1 VNVFNSDP
9 RLPSNKELL
18 ILDMLASK
26 KEMYGLEMV
35 QASNGKLARGTIYV
49 TLMRMDDKGYVTS
62 RQVKEGNVSGL
73 PKRVF
78 SLTGLGQRALAAARQ
93 AQIMLGGTEVMG

>member
-1 VNVFNSDP
+1 MFNSDP
-9 RLPSNKELL
+9 RLPSAKELI
-18 ILDMLASK
+18 ILDMLAGK

-35 QASNGKLARGTIYV
+35 QASSGKLARGTIYV

-62 RQVKEGNVSGL
+62 RQVMEENVSGL

-78 SLTGLGQRALAAARQ
+78 SITGLGQRKLMGARAAHAVF
-93 AQIMLGGTEVMG
+93 GGAEVMG

>member
-1 VNVFNSDP
+1 MFNNDP
-9 RLPSNKELL
+9 RLPSPKELL
-18 ILDMLASK
+18 ILDMLAGK

-35 QASNGKLARGTIYV
+35 QASGGKLARGTIYV

-62 RQVKEGNVSGL
+62 RQLAEEKVSGL

-78 SLTGLGQRALAAARQ
+78 SITGLGQRALAAARS
-93 AQIMLGGTEVMG
+93 AQTVFGGAGVMG

>member
-1 VNVFNSDP
+1 MFNNDP
-9 RLPSNKELL
+9 RLPSAKELI
-18 ILDMLASK
+18 ILDMLAGK

-62 RQVKEGNVSGL
+62 RQLTEDNVSGL

-78 SLTGLGQRALAAARQ
+78 SITGLGQRALAAARSVQ
-93 AQIMLGGTEVMG
+93 AVLGGVEVII

>member
-1 VNVFNSDP
+1 MFNSDP
-9 RLPSNKELL
+9 RLPSAKELV
-18 ILDMLASK
+18 ILDMLAGK

-35 QASNGKLARGTIYV
+35 QASGGRLARGTIYV

-62 RQVKEGNVSGL
+62 RQLMEENVSGL

-78 SLTGLGQRALAAARQ
+78 SITGLGQRALAAARQ
-93 AQIMLGGTEVMG
+93 AQMVMLGAEVMG

>member
-1 VNVFNSDP
+1 MFNNDP
-9 RLPSNKELL
+9 RLPSPKELI
-18 ILDMLASK
+18 ILDMLAGK

-35 QASNGKLARGTIYV
+35 QASSGNLARGTIYV

-62 RQVKEGNVSGL
+62 RQLMEENVSGL

-78 SLTGLGQRALAAARQ
+78 SITGLGQRSLAAARS
-93 AQIMLGGTEVMG
+93 AHAVFGGGEVMA

>member
-1 VNVFNSDP
+1 MFNNDP
-9 RLPSNKELL
+9 RLPSPKELI
-18 ILDMLASK
+18 ILDMLAGK

-35 QASNGKLARGTIYV
+35 QASGGKLARGTIYV

-62 RQVKEGNVSGL
+62 RQVLEENVSGL

-78 SLTGLGQRALAAARQ
+78 SITGLGQRKLMATRSAQ
-93 AQIMLGGTEVMG
+93 AVFDGAEVMG

>member
-1 VNVFNSDP
+1 MFNSDP
-9 RLPSNKELL
+9 RLPSSKELL
-18 ILDMLASK
+18 VLDMLAGK

-35 QASNGKLARGTIYV
+35 NASGGKLARGTIYV

-62 RQVKEGNVSGL
+62 RQVKEENISGL

-78 SLTGLGQRALAAARQ
+78 SITGLGQRALAAARQ
-93 AQIMLGGTEVMG
+93 AQMVLHGAEVMG

>member
-1 VNVFNSDP
+1 MFNSDP
-9 RLPSNKELL
+9 RLPSTKELI
-18 ILDMLASK
+18 ILDMLAGK

-35 QASNGKLARGTIYV
+35 QASGGKLARGTIYV

-62 RQVKEGNVSGL
+62 RQVKEENVSGM

-78 SLTGLGQRALAAARQ
+78 SITGLGQRALAAARS
-93 AQIMLGGTEVMG
+93 AQSVFAGAEVMA

>member
-1 VNVFNSDP
+1 MLNNDP
-9 RLPSNKELL
+9 RLPSAKEL
-18 ILDMLASK
+18 IVLDMLAGK

-35 QASNGKLARGTIYV
+35 QASGGKLARGTIYV

-62 RQVKEGNVSGL
+62 RQVMEENVSGL

-78 SLTGLGQRALAAARQ
+78 SITGLGQRALALSRQ
-93 AQIMLGGTEVMG
+93 ARIELSVAEVMG